1 MNRQKLRGAA
11 VLLRRVSAHPVAHNA
26 SALYLVQLASFVLP
40 LLTVPYLARVL
51 RPDGWGLVVFAQS
64 FSIWLSLLLEYGFGL
79 SATRMVARQPGNT
92 DYLAMVVARV
102 QGAKCLLVLAV
113 AAVSVVVWWAV
124 PTFRVR
130 PWYLFWAVM
139 GAIAQGFSVAWYYQG
154 IERMKGLA
162 MVEVISR
169 VAIVVGIFAFVR
181 RPDQGWVVLMLQA
194 CSGALAVIST
204 TWWIHR
210 TLPRLQPTLH
220 ASWTMLVETAGLFL
234 FRSASGVY
242 TFANSFILGMFAEA
256 RVVAYYGGADKLV
269 RAGISLLG
277 PISQAL
283 YPRMSH
289 LAVNDPSRARHL
301 LRISLVLMGTIG
313 AAGGIGIA
321 ALAPVLV
328 RLLLG
333 PGYESVIPV
342 LRVLAMLLPI
352 IAIGTV
358 LGVQWALPMGL
369 DRPFYR
375 IVLIAGI
382 LNVAFAVVLVPQ
394 YGALGM
400 AWSVVFTE
408 TFVVLG
414 LLALVHRHGR
424 RDRSPSAPADSADER
439 APTQVLA
446 STLMARD
453 G

>member
-1 MNRQKLRGAA
+1 MS
-11 VLLRRVSAHPVAHNA
+11 LRRVSAHPVVHNA
-26 SALYLVQLASFVLP
+26 SALYLVQLASLVLP

-51 RPDGWGLVVFAQS
+51 RPDGWGLLVFSQS
-64 FSIWLSLLLEYGFGL
+64 FAIWLSMLLEYGFGL
-79 SATRMVARQPGNT
+79 SATRMIARQPGST
-92 DYLAMVVARV
+92 EYVATVVARV
-102 QGAKCLLVLAV
+102 QGAKCLLLLAV

-124 PTFRVR
+124 PTFRVH
-130 PWYLFWAVM
+130 PSYLFWAVL
-139 GAIAQGFSVAWYYQG
+139 AAVAQGFNVAWYYQG

-162 MVEVISR
+162 VIEVISR
-169 VAIVVGIFAFVR
+169 TAIVVGIFAFVK

-194 CSGALAVIST
+194 CAGAIAVIST

-210 TLPRLQPTLH
+210 TVPRIRPTLH
-220 ASWTMLVETAGLFL
+220 ASWTMIVETAGLFL

-269 RAGISLLG
+269 RAGISLLD

-289 LAVNDPSRARHL
+289 LAVNDPSRARHMVRMSL
-301 LRISLVLMGTIG
+301 LLIGTIG
-313 AAGGIGIA
+313 AVGGVCLA
-321 ALAPVLV
+321 FAAPVLV

-333 PGYESVIPV
+333 TGYESAIPV

-352 IAIGTV
+352 IAVGTV
-358 LGVQWALPMGL
+358 LGIQWALPMGL

-375 IVLIAGI
+375 IVVSAGI
-382 LNVAFAVVLVPQ
+382 FNIVFAILLVPR

-400 AWSVVFTE
+400 AWAVVFTE

-414 LLALVHRHGR
+414 LLALALRHGR
-424 RDRSPSAPADSADER
+424 RGRSASAFWGSADGK
-439 APTQVLA
+439 APTHALA
-446 STLMARD
+446 TTFKARE

>member
-11 VLLRRVSAHPVAHNA
+11 VLLRRVSVHPVAHNA
-26 SALYLVQLASFVLP
+26 GALYLVQLASLVLP

-51 RPDGWGLVVFAQS
+51 RPEGWGVVVFAQS
-64 FSIWLSLLLEYGFGL
+64 FAIWLSLLLEYGFGL
-79 SATRMVARQPGNT
+79 SATRMIARQP
-92 DYLAMVVARV
+92 DSPQYVAMVVARV
-102 QGAKCLLVLAV
+102 QGAKCLLLFAV
-113 AAVSVVVWWAV
+113 ASVSVVVWWSV
-124 PTFRVR
+124 PTFHVR
-130 PWYLFWAVM
+130 PWYLFWAVL
-139 GAIAQGFSVAWYYQG
+139 GAIAQGFSVTWYYQG
-154 IERMKGLA
+154 IERMKGIAL
-162 MVEVISR
+162 VEVISR

-181 RPDQGWVVLMLQA
+181 QADQGWVVLMLQA
-194 CSGALAVIST
+194 CAGALAAIST
-204 TWWIHR
+204 TWWIYR
-210 TLPRLQPTLH
+210 TVPLVRPTLRS
-220 ASWTMLVETAGLFL
+220 SWTMLVETAGLFL

-242 TFANSFILGMFAEA
+242 TFANSFILGMFVEA

-301 LRISLVLMGTIG
+301 VVISLLLMGTIG
-313 AAGGIGIA
+313 ALGGISLA
-321 ALAPVLV
+321 VLAPVLV
-328 RLLLG
+328 RVLLG
-333 PGYESVIPV
+333 AGYDSVVPV

-375 IVLIAGI
+375 IVVSAGI
-382 LNVAFAVVLVPQ
+382 LNVLFAILLVPS

-400 AWSVVFTE
+400 AWSVVLTE

-414 LLALVHRHGR
+414 LLVLAMRHHRSETTTG
-424 RDRSPSAPADSADER
+424 PLGDSADPE
-439 APTQVLA
+439 ATMQITN
-446 STLMARD
+446 STPIA